1 MMEISTW
8 SLIRSSGIVAYLLL
22 SLSVAAGLYVSIR
35 KRSGGKGAMW
45 SFFHIAVGNW
55 ALYLSIFHGILVS
68 YDTYVG
74 FQWRELLIPFASHYK
89 TIGMA
94 MGTLGL
100 YALFVTV
107 FTSEFRQAI
116 GISRWQ
122 KLHRVNPLLYIMVTF
137 HGILTGTDTDTSWG
151 LYMYLSSAL
160 VIMILLY
167 FRFRTLSSSSYS
179 REV

>member
-1 MMEISTW
+1 MIAISTW

-35 KRSGGKGAMW
+35 KRYGGKGTMW

-89 TIGMA
+89 TFAMA

-100 YALFVTV
+100 YALIITV

-116 GISRWQ
+116 GMSRWQ
-122 KLHRVNPLLYIMVTF
+122 KLHRINPLLYIMVTV
-137 HGILTGTDTDTSWG
+137 HGILTGTDTGTYWG

-167 FRFRTLSSSSYS
+167 FRFRSSSSTS
-179 REV
+179 FTREM